1 MKKIYLTLP
10 IIMISSIALNGCS
23 TLNTSEMSFDKVVKL
38 GSDCKQAGLE
48 FKVYSTHS
56 LPTTIMPL
64 NENDRTSY
72 LKSVRGSLAVY
83 DAWCAAPDKYNYSS
97 KYAWWKGFKKELKH
111 EELIAQVTN
120 CRSKV
125 PVMQRGDLGNYAEFR
140 VHPVSASITE
150 VICIENEQ
158 IAGEYQ
164 VVTSG
169 SGAKKYAAVKEET
182 IN

>member
-1 MKKIYLTLP
+1 MKKIYFTLP
-10 IIMISSIALNGCS
+10 MIMISSLALQSCS
-23 TLNTSEMSFDKVVKL
+23 TLNTSAMSFDEVVKL

-48 FKVYSTHS
+48 FKVYSSHS
-56 LPTTIMPL
+56 LPATMMPL
-64 NENDRTSY
+64 NENDKTAY
-72 LKSVRGSLAVY
+72 LKSVRGSVAVY

-97 KYAWWKGFKKELKH
+97 TYAWWKGFKKELKH
-111 EELIAQVTN
+111 EELIAQVVD

-125 PVMQRGDLGNYAEFR
+125 QMIQRGDVDNYAEFR

-150 VICIENEQ
+150 VICKENEQ

-169 SGAKKYAAVKEET
+169 SGT
-182 IN
+182 NNSRQ